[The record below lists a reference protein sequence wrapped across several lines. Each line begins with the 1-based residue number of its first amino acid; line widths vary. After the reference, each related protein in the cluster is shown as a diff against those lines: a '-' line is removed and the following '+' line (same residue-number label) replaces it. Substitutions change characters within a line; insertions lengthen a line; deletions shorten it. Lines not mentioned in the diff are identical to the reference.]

1 MSLEFTQDTQCQVKK
16 EVEFL
21 LNLYQKIII
30 NNKLKKAASFMIL
43 ILKVLTTTLKRI
55 NLRNF
60 AQEMGTLGILFS
72 LIEKSYHLVEFQT
85 KYNNIMNTISPEG
98 RIKIRANDI
107 ASSKDITDKLKSMG
121 LEVLPHQEKTSKPK

>member
-1 MSLEFTQDTQCQVKK
+1 
-16 EVEFL
+16 
-21 LNLYQKIII
+21 
-30 NNKLKKAASFMIL
+30 MIL